1 MRTNAIIR
9 IVAWSI
15 AVVVLCSIL
24 AAGIRWELPVFQS
37 RFGNDRSSSQTDTA
51 NMNTVPTSEAITIPA
66 DQVREISIEW
76 VLGTI
81 RVEPADVEVIT
92 ISESFYS
99 DDAKA
104 MRWSCREGELDIVFF
119 ENSFRRGLGI
129 TIDAD
134 SKKDLTILVPK
145 DWACEELELDAA
157 SANLEV
163 RDLTVFSVDIDTAS
177 GTCTFDNCTVNS
189 LDVDTAS
196 GDITFHGALQELDCD
211 AASASF
217 TGIFTNVPRYINLD
231 TASGDLD
238 LTLPEN
244 AGFTV
249 TMDAMSSDFTSDFET
264 VTRNGS
270 HIHGDGS
277 CRIDVDAMSGDVT
290 IRKAPPA

>member
-24 AAGIRWELPVFQS
+24 AAGIRWELPVFQF
-37 RFGNDRSSSQTDTA
+37 RFGDDRSSSQTDTA

-76 VLGTI
+76 VCGTI

-99 DDAKA
+99 DNAKA
-104 MRWSCREGELDIVFF
+104 MRWNCREGELDIVFC
-119 ENSFRRGLGI
+119 ESSFRRGLGI

-134 SKKDLTILVPK
+134 SKKDLTILVPR
-145 DWACEELELDAA
+145 DWVCEELELDTAMVDL
-157 SANLEV
+157 SIH
-163 RDLTVFSVDIDTAS
+163 DLTIYEMDIDSAS
-177 GTCTFDNCTVNS
+177 GTYTFDNCTVNS
-189 LDVDTAS
+189 LDVDAAS
-196 GDITFHGALQELDCD
+196 CDVEFRGSLLELDYD
-211 AASASF
+211 AASVSF
-217 TGIFTNVPRYINLD
+217 KGIFTNVPQYINVD
-231 TASGDLD
+231 TASADLE

-270 HIHGDGS
+270 HICGDGS
-277 CRIDVDAMSGDVT
+277 CRIDVDTMSGDVT
-290 IRKAPPA
+290 IRKAPTA